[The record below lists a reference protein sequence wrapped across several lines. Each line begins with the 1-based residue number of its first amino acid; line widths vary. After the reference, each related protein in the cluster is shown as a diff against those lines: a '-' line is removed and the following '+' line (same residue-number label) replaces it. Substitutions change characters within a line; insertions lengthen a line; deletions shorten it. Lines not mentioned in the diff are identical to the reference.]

1 MVGGCLASGPVLQVW
16 RAPPRRKGEVGTPGM
31 DSSLDH
37 APVNASNGCVCVG
50 GVRESKTW
58 AGGLNSDQGEELR
71 VLRLGTSTEY
81 WGIRAP
87 VRKAEDLF
95 HTKAIIGCD
104 CPWDGRQMELSPKPG
119 SRKGRA

>member
-1 MVGGCLASGPVLQVW
+1 MLGLGTCLAGLESSSQEERGGGHPRNGFLTGPCPSECKQW
-16 RAPPRRKGEVGTPGM
+16 
-31 DSSLDH
+31 
-37 APVNASNGCVCVG
+37 VCVG